1 MIFSCN
7 LHTMNQTLRRITV
20 SIPDE
25 TLHGLDRLTEGRGFP
40 NRSQAIAGIVTEAVN
55 AFDATHDDTVMM
67 GVLTFIYEHRRR
79 NLQNRITDLQH
90 EFLKEIITIQ
100 LVHLEADK
108 SLQILLVQGPSQ
120 LLREIRDAFGSLKG
134 VTHAALQL
142 NSTLLPP
149 LHDHK

>member
-1 MIFSCN
+1 
-7 LHTMNQTLRRITV
+7 MNPKLRRITV

-25 TLHGLDRLTEGRGFP
+25 TLSGLDRLTEGRGFP

-55 AFDATHDDTVMM
+55 AFDASHDDTVMM
-67 GVLTFIYEHRRR
+67 GVLTFIYEHQRR

-100 LVHLEADK
+100 LVHLEADQ
-108 SLQILLVQGPSQ
+108 SLQILLVQGPCK
-120 LLREIRDAFGSLKG
+120 LLRDMRDTFGSLKG
-134 VTHAALQL
+134 VNHASLQL

-149 LHDHK
+149 LHEHE